1 MPWVA
6 ENGTQYNLCLLDT
19 NIISEIVKN
28 KRGELRGFLDEF
40 PPATHIICITIYS
53 LIELRRNSEV
63 FEKFLDVFSV
73 IPFFIL
79 KPFYQMFENERDLYD
94 AIEFPQP
101 ILTAITMANQDPR
114 LHLRNLIQELFT
126 NEEIIK
132 VEKGWRTDESSVLNN
147 WISQIDNFKP
157 SSDVAN
163 AGDADRYVEEAS
175 LQTIMRLD
183 IDWAKKKVEAE
194 EFIDTRKFPSV
205 IAMLYSQYYRLYDPY
220 WKARPQEITDISIIG
235 VAPYVDV
242 VITEFFQAEILKK
255 IKSRVNGMSNLRIA
269 TLRDIRQ

>member
-28 KRGELRGFLDEF
+28 NRGELRGFLDKF
-40 PPATHIICITIYS
+40 PPSTHVISVTIYS
-53 LIELRRNSEV
+53 LIELRRNSKV

-73 IPFFIL
+73 IPFIIL
-79 KPFYQMFENERDLYD
+79 KPFYQLFENERDLYD
-94 AIEFPQP
+94 VNENPQP
-101 ILTAITMANQDPR
+101 ILAVITMVNQDPR
-114 LHLRNLIQELFT
+114 LHLRNFILELFKDK
-126 NEEIIK
+126 EIL
-132 VEKGWRTDESSVLNN
+132 EAETRWRTDETTVLKN
-147 WISQIDNFKP
+147 WISRIDNYEP
-157 SSDVAN
+157 ISDVAN
-163 AGDADRYVEEAS
+163 SRDADLYVEEAS

-183 IDWAKKKVEAE
+183 INWAKQKVETKE
-194 EFIDTRKFPSV
+194 LINTSKFPSV

-235 VAPYVDV
+235 AAPYVDV

-255 IKSRVNGMSNLRIA
+255 IKPKVIGMENLEIA
-269 TLRDIRQ
+269 TLRDIR